1 MNKTKAQKVKPSPE
15 TSNKAKKYE
24 KYANASGM
32 FFGFALDMSWKLLI
46 SFMLPVIIGSYLDS
60 KYKSFNST
68 FVLIGLLIAFIL
80 SAIVVYTTIKE
91 ANSLTK
97 DIKFKKEDN
106 V

>member
-1 MNKTKAQKVKPSPE
+1 
-15 TSNKAKKYE
+15 
-24 KYANASGM
+24 
-32 FFGFALDMSWKLLI
+32 
-46 SFMLPVIIGSYLDS
+46 MLPVIIGSYLDS

-68 FVLIGLLIAFIL
+68 FVLIGLLISFIL
-80 SAIVVYTTIKE
+80 SSIVVYTTIKE